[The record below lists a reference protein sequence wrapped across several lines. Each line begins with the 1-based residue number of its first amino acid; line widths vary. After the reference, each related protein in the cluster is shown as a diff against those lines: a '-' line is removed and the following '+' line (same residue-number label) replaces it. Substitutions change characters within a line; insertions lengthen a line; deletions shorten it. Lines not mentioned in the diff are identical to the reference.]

1 MIHLILPSFYMQK
14 DSADRK
20 GKQSQNTVRTPPEP
34 SDCNG
39 LAGPFLIIRTNRKT
53 RCTARVLRFVQIWRD
68 AVRLD
73 LPRTSKARTYS
84 SGSLQGETLGRYE
97 KASSVFTSNKTFSR
111 WNEVFAGAAIVSA
124 ILERVLHHRL
134 ESLPVSQH
142 FGRTARGSPPPR
154 PG

>member
-14 DSADRK
+14 DSADRE

-84 SGSLQGETLGRYE
+84 SGSLQGDMR
-97 KASSVFTSNKTFSR
+97 R
-111 WNEVFAGAAIVSA
+111 
-124 ILERVLHHRL
+124 RL
-134 ESLPVSQH
+134 PFLPPTKPSPGGTRSLPVLPSSPR
-142 FGRTARGSPPPR
+142 FWNVSCITA
-154 PG
+154 